1 MNAKM
6 WLVGLAVL
14 VVGAVG
20 CGEAF
25 PGGDELG
32 MGEVDVQVSALI
44 GGTNGDP
51 ALAGIDRVVVILVGR
66 TGQGEKTIEIIGS
79 GPTWTGSSGRILTG
93 EYDATAE
100 AFSGESRVWA
110 SETSQV
116 VTVVENGTPSVTFF
130 INEKINMNHD
140 LPHFVSLSL
149 SKKNVFIGE
158 SIDIDI
164 TVAGGTAPY
173 SLTGRF
179 AGGIGADGD
188 NTKGSFGTGTFTGN
202 AGTITWTAG
211 NVSGAKWFV
220 LVVTDARGDVAELG
234 VNATVDAS
242 GIVGVGVS
250 YNQAPE
256 VNATVRTINDF
267 QGTAA
272 YITVSATDPD
282 ARSTGSVMT
291 WATGSTCP
299 GIELHDSSG
308 VNGALIP
315 DSGVFPQGGAGDTVS
330 LQLMT
335 VFVPRRA
342 GLKSCNLAFIATDPE
357 GASATHNVTLNTEW
371 VQPN

>member
-1 MNAKM
+1 
-6 WLVGLAVL
+6 
-14 VVGAVG
+14 
-20 CGEAF
+20 
-25 PGGDELG
+25 
-32 MGEVDVQVSALI
+32 MGEVDVQVSALT

-51 ALAGIDRVVVILVGR
+51 ALAGIDRVVVTLVGR
-66 TGQGEKTIEIIGS
+66 TGQGEKTIEMTGS
-79 GPTWTGSSGRILTG
+79 GPTWNGSSGRILTG

-100 AFSGESRVWA
+100 AFSGASRIWA

-130 INEKINMNHD
+130 INEKINKNHD

-149 SKKNVFIGE
+149 SQKNVFIGE
-158 SIDIDI
+158 SIDIEV

-173 SLTGRF
+173 SITGRF
-179 AGGIGADGD
+179 SGGLGAGGDS
-188 NTKGSFGTGTFTGN
+188 TKGHFGEGSFSDN

-211 NVSGAKWFV
+211 DVSGGKWFV
-220 LVVTDARGDVAELG
+220 LVVTDAAGDVAELG
-234 VNATVDAS
+234 VDVTVDAS
-242 GIVGVGVS
+242 GTVGVGVS

-256 VNATVRTINDF
+256 ISAAVRTLNDL

-291 WATGSTCP
+291 WAAGSTCP
-299 GIELHDSSG
+299 GIELHDSNG
-308 VNGALIP
+308 VGGALIP
-315 DSGVFPQGGAGDTVS
+315 DSGVFPQGGPGQTVS

-335 VFVPRRA
+335 VVVPRRA
-342 GLKSCNLAFIATDPE
+342 GLKSCNLAFITTDPE

-371 VQPN
+371 VQPD

>member
-6 WLVGLAVL
+6 WLLGLSAL

-25 PGGDELG
+25 PDDEDWG
-32 MGEVDVQVSALI
+32 MGEVDVQVSALT

-51 ALAGIDRVVVILVGR
+51 ALAGIDRVVVTLVGR
-66 TGQGEKTIEIIGS
+66 TGQGTKTIDMS
-79 GPTWTGSSGRILTG
+79 GPGPAWSGSSGRILIG

-100 AFSGESRVWA
+100 AFSGASSVW
-110 SETSQV
+110 TSQASQL
-116 VTVVENGTPSVTFF
+116 VTVTENGTPTVTFF
-130 INEKINMNHD
+130 INEKIDMNHG

-158 SIDIDI
+158 SIVIDV

-179 AGGIGADGD
+179 AGGVGAGG
-188 NTKGSFGTGTFTGN
+188 NSTKGSFGAGTFTGN
-202 AGTITWTAG
+202 AGKITWTAG
-211 NVSGAKWFV
+211 DVSGAKWFV
-220 LVVTDARGDVAELG
+220 LVVTDAAGDVAELG
-234 VNATVDAS
+234 VDATVDAS

-256 VNATVRTINDF
+256 VGASVRTINDA

-272 YITVSATDPD
+272 YITLSAKDPD

-291 WATGSTCP
+291 WATSNTCP
-299 GIELHDSSG
+299 GLQLRDSSG
-308 VNGALIP
+308 VNGAVIP
-315 DSGVFPQGGAGDTVS
+315 NNGVFPQGGAGDTVS
-330 LQLMT
+330 LPLMT
-335 VFVPRRA
+335 VVVPRMA
-342 GLKSCNLAFIATDPE
+342 GLKSCTISFVAADPE

-371 VQPN
+371 VQPT